1 MQSFSKIKEGTH
13 FTQKS
18 FPCTQ
23 CGANLVFCADDDA
36 LKCQYCGAITQV
48 TPPPVPIEEYDFHEA
63 LGKIRTENW
72 SLEKQDKDIKCPS
85 CAASFSIN
93 FHTRSTTCP
102 YCNSPIVTN
111 MDIYMPL
118 SPKSLLP
125 FDINQKEARDILRQ
139 WVGSL
144 WFAPSSLKQFTETD
158 SKFLGIY
165 LPYWT
170 YDSNTESR
178 YYGQRGVIYYD
189 RVTRRVLI
197 DGREQL
203 VEDVVQRIE
212 WTPVSG
218 QVRNYF
224 DDVLIGATLTIPRK
238 LADSLEPW
246 DLENLTP
253 YDDRF
258 LSGFESETYQVA
270 LDEGFDYAGKIMEYY
285 IREDVRRQI
294 GGDRQQIQDLKIY
307 HDSTTFKYILLP
319 IWTAHFT
326 HNAKEYRFAINAR
339 TGVIKGERPYSKVK
353 IILAILGAVAIAGTF
368 FALAEFDNRYP
379 DSLHKRFD
387 NIQIEIRHF

>member
-18 FPCTQ
+18 FPCLQ
-23 CGANLVFCADDDA
+23 CGANLIFCADDDT
-36 LKCQYCGAITQV
+36 LKCKYCGVSNQIA
-48 TPPPVPIEEYDFHEA
+48 PPALPIEEYNFHDA
-63 LGKIRTENW
+63 LEDIRTSGW
-72 SLEKQDKDIKCPS
+72 SLQNQDKEAKCPS

-93 FHTRSTTCP
+93 FHTRSTSCP

-111 MDIYMPL
+111 MDIFMPL

-125 FDINQKEARDILRQ
+125 FDINQKEAKAILKK

-144 WFAPSSLKQFTETD
+144 WFAPSSLKKFTEAD

-170 YDSNTESR
+170 YDSDTKSR
-178 YYGQRGVIYYD
+178 YHGQRGTIYHD
-189 RVTRRVLI
+189 RVRRRVHI
-197 DGREQL
+197 NGREEI

-212 WTPVSG
+212 WYPVSG
-218 QVRNYF
+218 QVENHF
-224 DDVLIGATLTIPRK
+224 DDVLIGATYTIPRK

-270 LDEGFDYAGKIMEYY
+270 LDEGFNYAQQYMEYY
-285 IREDVRRQI
+285 IRESVRYQI
-294 GGDRQQIQDLKIY
+294 GGDRQQITNLKIY
-307 HDSTTFKYILLP
+307 HDNTTFKYILLP
-319 IWTAHFT
+319 IWTAHFV
-326 HNAKEYRFAINAR
+326 HNKKEYRFAINAR
-339 TGVIKGERPYSKVK
+339 TGVIKGERPYSKTK
-353 IILAILGAVAIAGTF
+353 IIFAVLTLVTILGTF
-368 FALAEFDNRYP
+368 FFVAELDQATPSTMQHRLENM
-379 DSLHKRFD
+379 
-387 NIQIEIRHF
+387 QIRINF

>member
-1 MQSFSKIKEGTH
+1 MQSFSKIKEGAH
-13 FTQKS
+13 FTQKT

-36 LKCQYCGAITQV
+36 LKCKYCGVVTQV
-48 TPPPVPIEEYDFHEA
+48 TPPPLPIDEYDFHDA
-63 LGKIRTENW
+63 LGKIRSANW
-72 SLEKQDKDIKCPS
+72 SLQDQDKEIKCPS
-85 CAASFSIN
+85 CAANFSIN

-111 MDIYMPL
+111 MDIFMPL

-125 FDINQKEARDILRQ
+125 FDVNQKEARKILQ
-139 WVGSL
+139 KWVGNL

-178 YYGQRGVIYYD
+178 YYGQRGIIYHD
-189 RVTRRVLI
+189 RVTRRVYI

-203 VEDVVQRIE
+203 VEDVVERIE
-212 WTPVSG
+212 WTSVSG
-218 QVRNYF
+218 QVRNHF
-224 DDVLIGATLTIPRK
+224 DDVLIGATHTIPRK

-253 YDDRF
+253 FDDRY

-270 LDEGFDYAGKIMEYY
+270 LDEGFNYAQEIMEYY
-285 IREDVRRQI
+285 IREDVRYQI
-294 GGDRQQIQDLKIY
+294 GGDRQQITDLKIY
-307 HDSTTFKYILLP
+307 HDNTTFKYILLP
-319 IWTAHFT
+319 IWTAHFK
-326 HNAKEYRFAINAR
+326 HNNKEYRFAINAR
-339 TGVIKGERPYSKVK
+339 TGVIKGERPYSKLK
-353 IILAILGAVAIAGTF
+353 IILAVLAVLAILGTF
-368 FALAEFDNRYP
+368 FAAAEFDNRYP
-379 DSLHKRFD
+379 DSLQHRFD
-387 NIQIEIRHF
+387 NIHIEIRHF